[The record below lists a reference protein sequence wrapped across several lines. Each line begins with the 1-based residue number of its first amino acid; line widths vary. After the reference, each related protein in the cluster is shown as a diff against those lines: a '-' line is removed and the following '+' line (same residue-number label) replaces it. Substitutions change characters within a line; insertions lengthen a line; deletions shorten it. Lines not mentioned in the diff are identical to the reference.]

1 MEVEALERPT
11 PPDVSPPG
19 PGEAWTVMHMVRW
32 SAAYLEAKGVDSP
45 RLTGE
50 LLLAHSLGVERLQLY
65 LQFDRP
71 LTPAELA
78 GYKPLLRRRADRE
91 PLQYIVGST
100 PFRSLDLVVDRRGLI
115 PRPETEYLVDVLRQ
129 AAGVGRRF
137 ERALDVGT
145 GSGALALSLV
155 AEEIA
160 ASALAVDISADAI
173 GLARENAARNGLR
186 DRVEFRQGDL
196 GAAWG
201 GRSFGLVVANLPY
214 VPEAEWQETAPE
226 VRDWEPP
233 VALRGG
239 RDGLDVVRPFLAA
252 APACVES
259 GGWLALELASGQTG
273 SVADELLS
281 SGAFDD
287 VRVRDDLTE
296 RARYV
301 LARRS

>member
-1 MEVEALERPT
+1 MEVEALERPSR
-11 PPDVSPPG
+11 PDVTPPG
-19 PGEAWTVMHMVRW
+19 PGESWTVMHMVRW

-45 RLTGE
+45 RLTAE
-50 LLLAHSLGVERLQLY
+50 LLLAHTLGVERLQVY

-71 LTPAELA
+71 LTPDELA
-78 GYKPLLRRRADRE
+78 AYKPLLRRRAERE
-91 PLQYIVGST
+91 PLQYIIGSA
-100 PFRSLDLVVDRRGLI
+100 PFRSLDLIVDRRGLI
-115 PRPETEYLVDVLRQ
+115 PRPETEYLVDVLREV
-129 AAGVGRRF
+129 AGAGRQF

-173 GLARENAARNGLR
+173 RLAEENAVRNGLR
-186 DRVEFRQGDL
+186 DRIEFGQGDL

-201 GRSFGLVVANLPY
+201 GRSFDLVVANLPY
-214 VPEAEWQETAPE
+214 VPDAEWDETEPE

-233 VALRGG
+233 GALRGG
-239 RDGLDVVRPFLAA
+239 QDGLDVVRSFLAA
-252 APACVES
+252 APGCLES
-259 GGWLALELASGQTG
+259 GGWLALELASNQTEP
-273 SVADELLS
+273 VAGELRTS
-281 SGAFDD
+281 NAFEGI
-287 VRVRDDLTE
+287 RVRDDLTE